1 MELELLKTIESI
13 VNELQE
19 IKKAVTKE
27 TIKEEKSDW
36 ITIEQAAQLLNYTKK
51 TVYKK
56 IACKEIPHYQTGNNI
71 LFSERE
77 LNDWIKKH
85 RVATVEERQNA
96 YLNR

>member
-1 MELELLKTIESI
+1 MELELLKTIELLLAEIKEIKCTI
-13 VNELQE
+13 VNNPV
-19 IKKAVTKE
+19 K
-27 TIKEEKSDW
+27 EKSDW